1 MRDFTSVK
9 RVVVKAGT
17 NLLSSTSG
25 VDKARIQ
32 AIVSQVAALKNQGK
46 QVLLVSSGSVALGA
60 KAIKRK
66 EKVSYTALKQACAAI
81 GQPLLMNAYSE
92 EFSKHGLLCA
102 QILITRAVL
111 NNRTSYNN
119 LRTSVSMLLGM
130 GVVPVFNENDVISAT
145 GVKALDVFGDN
156 DRLSA
161 MIASKIDADLLVLLT
176 DIDALYTG
184 DPKKDPEAYR
194 LVNIPTITPE
204 VMGYAKGAG
213 SAFSTGGMRTKLL
226 AAQIAQ
232 QGGCATVICS
242 GFEDRVLERVLNG
255 EELGT
260 CIYPAERIAARERW
274 MLNTEPSG
282 TIVVDRGAKK
292 ALEAHKS
299 LLPSGVKAVIGSFD
313 KGEIVSVQEEG
324 GAVFAKA
331 APYFDSTDLERILGH
346 KSSEIDSI
354 LGQGRKDV
362 VFRPEDM
369 VELEDE

>member
-1 MRDFTSVK
+1 MRDFSSVK
-9 RVVVKAGT
+9 RIVVKAGT
-17 NLLSSTSG
+17 NLLASPSG
-25 VDKARIQ
+25 IDKERIARI
-32 AIVSQVAALKNQGK
+32 VDQVAELKNRGK
-46 QVLLVSSGSVALGA
+46 QVLIVSSGSVALGA
-60 KAIKRK
+60 KAINHK

-81 GQPLLMNAYSE
+81 GQPLLMNAYSA
-92 EFSKHGLLCA
+92 EFKKHGLLCA

-194 LVNIPTITPE
+194 LASIPEITPE

-213 SAFSTGGMRTKLL
+213 SAFSTGGMRTKLQ
-226 AAQIAQ
+226 AAEIAR

-242 GFEDRVLERVLNG
+242 GFEDNVLERVLSG
-255 EELGT
+255 EEIGT
-260 CIYPAERIAARERW
+260 YIYPAERLAARARW
-274 MLNTEPSG
+274 MLNTQPSG
-282 TIVVDRGAKK
+282 TIVVDEGARAALKK
-292 ALEAHKS
+292 HKS
-299 LLPSGVKAVIGSFD
+299 LLPSGVREVRGSFD
-313 KGEIVSVQEEG
+313 KGEIVAVMDEKGE
-324 GAVFAKA
+324 VFAKA
-331 APYFDSTDLERILGH
+331 APYFDSTDLERILGCN
-346 KSSEIDSI
+346 SSEIDGI
-354 LGQGRKDV
+354 LGEGRKDV

-369 VELEDE
+369 VELET